1 MITKPTTTR
10 HGGAKLRLLEAT
22 ESLFAET
29 NSDTVSIRQITR
41 AAGANVAAVNYH
53 FGSRDGLVSAVLDRH
68 FEDINSERLFRLE
81 LALQQTSPSPVEGI
95 LRAFSDPWLEDVFRS
110 EHNTRLF
117 GALAVKIT
125 EGGGDSGHRTYRPGE
140 TPVSISFIRALQRQF
155 PSEIYE
161 QLEDRLNAVTSE
173 LLRLTFAEVERCKHE
188 GFEPRIEK
196 ITEAY
201 LKTGVG
207 ILSED
212 LLPLAE
218 AG

>member
-29 NSDTVSIRQITR
+29 NTDTVSIRQITR

-68 FEDINSERLFRLE
+68 FEEINSERLFRLE

-95 LRAFSDPWLEDVFRS
+95 LRAFSGPWLEDVFRS

-117 GALAVKIT
+117 GALAAKIL
-125 EGGGDSGHRTYRPGE
+125 EGGNESGHRTYRPGE
-140 TPVSISFIRALQRQF
+140 TPVAISFVRALQRQF
-155 PSEIYE
+155 PTEIYE
-161 QLEDRLNAVTSE
+161 QLEDRFTAATRE
-173 LLRLTFAEVERCKHE
+173 LFRMTFTEVERCMRE

-196 ITEAY
+196 ITDAY
-201 LKTGVG
+201 LKAGVT